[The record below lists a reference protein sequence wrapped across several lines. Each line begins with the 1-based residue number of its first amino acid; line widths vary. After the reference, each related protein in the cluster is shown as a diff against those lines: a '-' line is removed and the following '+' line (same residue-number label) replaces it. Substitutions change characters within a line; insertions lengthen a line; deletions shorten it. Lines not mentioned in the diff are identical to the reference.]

1 VTISDAIGVL
11 ITVAAAAAAW
21 PHIKER
27 RQRRKWEKEMPSR
40 YQVSVPT
47 IASLTDRELLRYV
60 DRSDYIQRELADRL
74 EIALDY
80 IDQIK
85 AYARKDLNVDLDADQ
100 ECCF

>member
-1 VTISDAIGVL
+1 MGFNEVVGVL
-11 ITVAAAAAAW
+11 ITVAAAAAIW

-27 RQRRKWEKEMPSR
+27 RPRRQWEKEMPNR
-40 YQVSVPT
+40 YRVSVPT

-85 AYARKDLNVDLDADQ
+85 AYARKDLHVDLDADQ